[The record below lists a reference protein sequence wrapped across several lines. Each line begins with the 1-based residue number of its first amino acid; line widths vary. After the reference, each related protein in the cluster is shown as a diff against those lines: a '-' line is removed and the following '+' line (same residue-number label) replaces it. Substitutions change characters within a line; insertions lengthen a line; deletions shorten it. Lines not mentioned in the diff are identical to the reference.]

1 MKNQNPQDILNEILL
16 CMMYDASKTLSEN
29 KEIILEQGGYYY
41 TPAGQLVGLPGTNN
55 SNIPAKQIYPNITNN
70 EYPQKA
76 DSNKMQGALAG
87 RNIGKIVSQMPKTT
101 PKPVQFGNPQIPQ
114 SDVLGPQG
122 WYPRS
127 LGVDKKTLEIAA
139 KLKPLNTIPSDISTL
154 YKWFLEF
161 RTIWQSTSMQVMQT
175 AIGIAFG
182 SVTEGVGYMAVL
194 LIDWGVDVLILL
206 IDFLYAINDPNND
219 EKWNRVK
226 ESTYTV
232 ALFGA
237 LGATFKGAK
246 NASQWIRKNVK
257 QIEGLIQTIKVWLTN
272 FIKSFGTIGK
282 PITEPIKQA
291 VEYINKKLLQ
301 LLGTAVAGYVGI
313 FFLNALPVA
322 GAMVAL
328 IKINEEKISNTVSPL
343 LNKTIGLGID
353 ELRLIAGGPNVWQ
366 KNGASPS
373 SEQFRLASKIVPEK
387 DTTKIVDLG
396 NLSNEEIKSL
406 EKPTQELLVN
416 KGNELMSNL
425 KEESMKIANEDLNL
439 YMKDVIELIDSP
451 CNKYLEKIYKEGNA
465 KYVLGGERGTIL
477 KINGVPA
484 ALVYGDP
491 DTIQING
498 KNICV

>member
-1 MKNQNPQDILNEILL
+1 MDKKLIIEDILLKMN
-16 CMMYDASKTLSEN
+16 YDLSKTLAEN
-29 KEIILEQGGYYY
+29 KEFINEQKTYYYDPKGYLKVLNGPNAIPQGG
-41 TPAGQLVGLPGTNN
+41 TPA
-55 SNIPAKQIYPNITNN
+55 SKIYPNLKPG
-70 EYPQKA
+70 EYPN
-76 DSNKMQGALAG
+76 STYLTG
-87 RNIGKIVSQMPKTT
+87 VKT
-101 PKPVQFGNPQIPQ
+101 KPVQFGNPQIPQ

-182 SVTEGVGYMAVL
+182 SVTEGAGYIAIL

-272 FIKSFGTIGK
+272 FIKSFGNIGK

-301 LLGTAVAGYVGI
+301 LLGTAVAGYVGV

-416 KGNELMSNL
+416 KGNKLMSNL

>member
-1 MKNQNPQDILNEILL
+1 MNEILTIPWVEKYRPNEFDKIVL
-16 CMMYDASKTLSEN
+16 DPLNKKIMETILLKNHFPNLLLYGPPGTGKTTTIINLVNAYQEKYNQKNKGLMIHLNASDERGIDIIRNQINAFVNSSGLFSKGIKFVILDEVDYMTKNAQQALKYLLQSYNKNVRFCLICNYISRIDESLQNEFMRLRFNQLPEREIVRFLFVINNSENIKLSESTIN
-29 KEIILEQGGYYY
+29 SIQKLYKSDIRSMINYMQTNQNIIGHSEVIDNSIWENLTSTFLNNESREII
-41 TPAGQLVGLPGTNN
+41 
-55 SNIPAKQIYPNITNN
+55 IKI
-70 EYPQKA
+70 
-76 DSNKMQGALAG
+76 
-87 RNIGKIVSQMPKTT
+87 IVSISGKY
-101 PKPVQFGNPQIPQ
+101 NI
-114 SDVLGPQG
+114 
-122 WYPRS
+122 
-127 LGVDKKTLEIAA
+127 EI
-139 KLKPLNTIPSDISTL
+139 
-154 YKWFLEF
+154 
-161 RTIWQSTSMQVMQT
+161 
-175 AIGIAFG
+175 
-182 SVTEGVGYMAVL
+182 
-194 LIDWGVDVLILL
+194 
-206 IDFLYAINDPNND
+206 
-219 EKWNRVK
+219 
-226 ESTYTV
+226 
-232 ALFGA
+232 
-237 LGATFKGAK
+237 K
-246 NASQWIRKNVK
+246 NI
-257 QIEGLIQTIKVWLTN
+257 IKDYLN
-272 FIKSFGTIGK
+272 FIIRFK
-282 PITEPIKQA
+282 P
-291 VEYINKKLLQ
+291 EYINKKLLQ

-416 KGNELMSNL
+416 KGDELMSNL
-425 KEESMKIANEDLNL
+425 KEESMTIANEDPNL
-439 YMKDVIELIDSP
+439 YMKEAIELIDSP

-465 KYVLGGERGTIL
+465 KYVLGGEKGTIL